1 MCVVASLG
9 CGGGGAA
16 VGESCATV
24 ADCQER
30 LQCLDHI
37 CRPSCLANI
46 DCGDGRV
53 CEDRACRLVE
63 SEIGAYCAS
72 EAACGPAQTCR
83 LPVDAFVAN
92 GGTCQPEPTSGAIIG
107 ERCVADDDC
116 RIGTCALGRCTELC
130 IDDNQCLRGF
140 LCTGIPRVSAD
151 ASTFRGSY
159 LGCLPS
165 GATLTFDV
173 PLKPLA
179 TQSIVIPIVR
189 TATSMVVVAEAAL
202 PTDRIGVTKVIDPDN
217 ALVFTSPTT
226 EEQYFA
232 AALRHKPLPGVAVLQ
247 IPSTTAVPL
256 QAGVYTIDV
265 TSSADVGPVSL
276 DGRRVRIVEK
286 LGRGAT
292 LDLHFHFADLTDH
305 PCLSAEQ
312 VLDADHAPTD
322 PDFQNVYLAQLREIF
337 APANIT
343 IGAITYEPT
352 NAPIELAGLVE
363 RRAGELFATSSYPTG
378 VSVFFVR
385 TLSPA
390 GLEATVGGTPGA
402 PLPAT
407 RASGIAVAATALCNN
422 PDWEH
427 LARITAHALARHMGL
442 YRNREPEPE
451 GAVDPLVDS
460 PTSDENLMYWGED
473 GGTVL
478 SLEQREILRRSP
490 VLR

>member
-1 MCVVASLG
+1 MCVVATLG

-24 ADCQER
+24 ADCQDR

-37 CRPSCLANI
+37 CRPGCLADI

-53 CEDRACRLVE
+53 CEERACRLVE
-63 SEIGAYCAS
+63 SDIGDSCDS

-92 GGTCQPEPTSGAIIG
+92 LGSCQPEPSSGAIIG
-107 ERCVADDDC
+107 EACADDADC

-130 IDDNQCLRGF
+130 VDDNQCLRGF

-151 ASTFRGSY
+151 ASTFRGGY
-159 LGCLPS
+159 RGCLPN
-165 GATLTFDV
+165 GATLAFDV
-173 PLKPLA
+173 PLRAQA
-179 TQSIVIPIVR
+179 TQTIVVPIVSSA
-189 TATSMVVVAEAAL
+189 TAMVVLAEAAL
-202 PTDRIGVTKVIDPDN
+202 PSDRIGVTRVIDPDN
-217 ALVFTSPTT
+217 ALVFTAPTT

-232 AALRHKPLPGVAVLQ
+232 GALRHKPLPGVAALQ
-247 IPSTTAVPL
+247 IPSTTAVRL
-256 QAGVYTIDV
+256 QAGVYTIEV

-305 PCLSAEQ
+305 PCVGDERL
-312 VLDADHAPTD
+312 LDADHAPTD
-322 PDFQNVYLAQLREIF
+322 PEFQNVYLARLREIF

-343 IGAITYEPT
+343 IGAITYQAT
-352 NAPIELAGLVE
+352 SAPVELAGLVE
-363 RRAGELFATSSYPTG
+363 SRAGELFATSTHATG

-402 PLPAT
+402 PLPGT

-473 GGTVL
+473 GGAAL